1 MGSHLP
7 RDRRAALDLAAA
19 WMGERYFRTFRLADE
34 DPAPF
39 DAILRQRDRR
49 IGVTVA
55 TLWDEGAPPLEG
67 ARELEELVTED
78 VEEGR
83 GYVLWVPPGAT
94 LPVDEPRRSDFRLL
108 VAHGVSGLQPAER
121 REIRLPATLRLA
133 KIDAGGAYISVT
145 GGLSSQWTVLSS
157 AVQGAFHLDSREIHR
172 LPTEPAEL
180 EIIMSRVKDR
190 AGLLEPQEVT
200 DIQVHDYWL
209 VSRLPGDSPPGLT
222 VVAAPPTHDPQ
233 DGTIVRRTLRAATRR
248 ATEQRAA
255 AGEDVEFTV
264 LVVLASL
271 GRIEGELATAS
282 LRGMAHTAYGNIDL
296 ITLVADGKGRQIL
309 QPRQLPW
316 ER

>member
-1 MGSHLP
+1 MGTHLP

-39 DAILRQRDRR
+39 DATFRQRDRR

-55 TLWDEGAPPLEG
+55 TLWDKDASPIEGT
-67 ARELEELVTED
+67 RELEELVSED

-190 AGLLEPQEVT
+190 AALLEPQEVT

-264 LVVLASL
+264 LVVLGAL
-271 GRIEGELATAS
+271 GKIEDELATAS

>member
-1 MGSHLP
+1 MGSHLT
-7 RDRRAALDLAAA
+7 RDRLAALDLAAA
-19 WMGERYFRTFRLADE
+19 WMGERYFRTFRLAED

-49 IGVTVA
+49 VGVTIG
-55 TLWDEGAPPLEG
+55 TLWDEDAPPLEG
-67 ARELEELVTED
+67 VSQLEELVSED
-78 VEEGR
+78 VEDDR

-94 LPVDEPRRSDFRLL
+94 LPTDEPYSSDFRVR
-108 VAHGVSGLQPAER
+108 VAHGVAGLDPAER

-133 KIDAGGAYISVT
+133 KIDAAGAYISVT
-145 GGLSSQWTVLSS
+145 GGLSSQWTVLST

-190 AGLLEPQEVT
+190 AALLEPQEVT

-209 VSRLPGDSPPGLT
+209 VSRLPGDSPAGLT
-222 VVAAPPTHDPQ
+222 VIGAPPSHDAQ
-233 DGTIVRRTLRAATRR
+233 DGTVVRRTLRAAARR
-248 ATEQRAA
+248 ATEQRVA
-255 AGEDVEFTV
+255 AGDSVEFSV
-264 LVVLASL
+264 LVILGAL
-271 GRIEGELATAS
+271 GRIEDELATSA
-282 LRGMAHTAYGNIDL
+282 LRGMALTAYANIDL
-296 ITLVADGKGRQIL
+296 ITLIADGRGRQIL

>member
-7 RDRRAALDLAAA
+7 RDRQAALDLAAA

-34 DPAPF
+34 DSEPF
-39 DAILRQRDRR
+39 DAVFRQRDRR

-55 TLWDEGAPPLEG
+55 PLWDEAAAPLEG
-67 ARELEELVTED
+67 ARELEELVSED
-78 VEEGR
+78 VDAGR

-94 LPVDEPRRSDFRLL
+94 LPVDEPRRSDFRIQI
-108 VAHGVSGLQPAER
+108 AHGVSGLDAAER

-157 AVQGAFHLDSREIHR
+157 AVRGAFHLDSREIHR

-190 AGLLEPQEVT
+190 AALLEPQEVT

-222 VVAAPPTHDPQ
+222 VVAAPRSHDPQ

-255 AGEDVEFTV
+255 AGDTVEFSV
-264 LVVLASL
+264 LVVLGAL
-271 GRIEGELATAS
+271 GRIEDELVTSA
-282 LRGMAHTAYGNIDL
+282 LRGMALTAYATIDL
-296 ITLVADGKGRQIL
+296 ITLIADGRGRQIL